1 MLHGP
6 VNSHPT
12 GVQSRHDWKV
22 CRGFAGNFMKFVSRH
37 IQSFQRA
44 LIALLFAVVTGCV
57 FPWIGAGFHSIA
69 LFRSAITAAQS
80 RVPILHVEVDLQP
93 VDVQVKDANGSDVL
107 GLSAKDFTI
116 LENGKRQKIA
126 FFDAGNSPVNIAII
140 VDWSSSMN
148 SNGRIGSPQAIAA
161 QFMRTARPGDKISV
175 MTFSDEMGPFR
186 QLTSEQ
192 LRNPSAVRLA
202 PPPSEGSAVYDA
214 IATALCHLRTSK
226 NLRQAVIVIT
236 DGVDEYSRITLEQL
250 IGLVRS
256 SRAQLFM
263 IGLQSRPNLGFKG
276 HAEPRLTLVS
286 GQDID
291 NPVVVFDRLMKES
304 GAESFI
310 PNSQSQLDDALKAVS
325 TMLQSEYTF
334 AYYPQKT
341 SGKLRKIEVKVDRH
355 GAHVLARRFVA
366 SAQDAS
372 QFVHFDVATCTV
384 SPKFHPYPY
393 EADVTRGPNG
403 MVYRENFS
411 DSHSGW
417 PIHEDSHYVSGG
429 YELSN
434 SEVQVGSINEAM
446 RSSAM
451 DASALPNA
459 SPTAASTSTTFR
471 QNVVAANGP
480 WWINFRAS
488 VNVNAAPGSV
498 AGLVF
503 RMNQLGY
510 YALFVSRAGKKLSA
524 GLVKASVKGN
534 GYAQMTIVPWT
545 TVAGAPAS
553 ATEISVEAIGDQISM
568 FVGGQKVKSLHDDAY
583 AQGFVGFVISGHGHA
598 TFRNLVVQQQ

>member
-1 MLHGP
+1 
-6 VNSHPT
+6 
-12 GVQSRHDWKV
+12 
-22 CRGFAGNFMKFVSRH
+22 MKFVSRH
-37 IQSFQRA
+37 IHSVQRA
-44 LIALLFAVVTGCV
+44 LIALLFAVVAGCI
-57 FPWIGAGFHSIA
+57 FPWTGAGFHSIT
-69 LFRSAITAAQS
+69 LFHSAVSAAQS

-93 VDVQVKDANGSDVL
+93 VDVQVKDANGNDVL
-107 GLSAKDFTI
+107 GLSAKDFTV

-175 MTFSDEMGPFR
+175 MNFSDEMGSF
-186 QLTSEQ
+186 QELTSEQ
-192 LRNPSAVRLA
+192 LRNPSVVTSA

-214 IATALCHLRTSK
+214 IATALCHLRASK

-263 IGLQSRPNLGFKG
+263 IGLQSRPNLSFKG
-276 HAEPRLTLVS
+276 HAEPKLTLVS

-310 PNSQSQLDDALKAVS
+310 PNSQSQLNDALKAVS

-334 AYYPQKT
+334 GYYPQKT
-341 SGKLRKIEVKVDRH
+341 SSKLRKIEVKVDRH
-355 GAHVLARRFVA
+355 GAHVLARHFVA
-366 SAQDAS
+366 SERDAS
-372 QFVHFDVATCTV
+372 QFVHFDGATCTV

-393 EADVTRGPNG
+393 EADVTRGPSG

-434 SEVQVGSINEAM
+434 PEVQVGSVNKAV

-451 DASALPNA
+451 DASALPNT
-459 SPTAASTSTTFR
+459 SPMGPSTSTTFR
-471 QNVVAANGP
+471 QNVVAAYGP

-488 VNVNAAPGSV
+488 VNVTVAPGLV

-510 YALFVSRAGKKLSA
+510 YALLVSRTGKKLSTE
-524 GLVKASVKGN
+524 LVKALVNGN
-534 GYAQMTIVPWT
+534 GYAQITIVPWT
-545 TVAGAPAS
+545 TVGRAPAS
-553 ATEISVEAIGDQISM
+553 ATGISVEVIGNQISM
-568 FVGGQKVKSLHDDAY
+568 FVDGQKVKSLQDDTY
-583 AQGFVGFVISGHGHA
+583 AQGLVGFVISGHGHA
-598 TFRNLVVQQQ
+598 SFRNLVVQQE